1 MLDMAG
7 VPPAGRRLAR
17 AIGETGRV
25 ARGILAGEL
34 VSWLLQVAQVGKVI
48 LVARGILATLM
59 VKQSGGLSLPGQY
72 HPGLLKSH
80 PWSRDRPK
88 SMCDS
93 SPSLQDT
100 WKSFD

>member
-34 VSWLLQVAQVGKVI
+34 AWWILQ
-48 LVARGILATLM
+48 VARGILAGEL
-59 VKQSGGLSLPGQY
+59 VR
-72 HPGLLKSH
+72 
-80 PWSRDRPK
+80 WI
-88 SMCDS
+88 
-93 SPSLQDT
+93 LQVAQVAQVA
-100 WKSFD
+100 